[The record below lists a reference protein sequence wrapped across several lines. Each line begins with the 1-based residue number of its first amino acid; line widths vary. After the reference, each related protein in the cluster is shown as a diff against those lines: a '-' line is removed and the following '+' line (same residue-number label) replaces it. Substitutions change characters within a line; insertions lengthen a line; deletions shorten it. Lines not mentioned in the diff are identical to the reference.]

1 MTDRESPLPDAPA
14 DADADEDE
22 DAKADATAG
31 ADARANAEA
40 HARAEAEAHAPDAPQ
55 RGARATWGFP
65 SFARDFPSDPEL
77 GSLVAAFAAGDYA
90 TVRKGAPALASKTT
104 DEHVKRAAELLRSR
118 IDPDPTSR
126 LFFALTAALLVFLM
140 AWWATHD
147 GKHHAATTA
156 PKPPATVE
164 IVK

>member
-1 MTDRESPLPDAPA
+1 MPVLRESGLSG
-14 DADADEDE
+14 DEV
-22 DAKADATAG
+22 G
-31 ADARANAEA
+31 
-40 HARAEAEAHAPDAPQ
+40 AEAEAHAPDAPQ
-55 RGARATWGFP
+55 LGAAWGFP
-65 SFARDFPSDPEL
+65 SFARDFPDDPEL

-90 TVRKGAPALASKTT
+90 TVRKGAPGLASKTT
-104 DEHVKRAAELLRSR
+104 DEDVKRAAELLRSR

-147 GKHHAATTA
+147 GKHHAAAAA

>member
-1 MTDRESPLPDAPA
+1 MTDRDSPVPDA
-14 DADADEDE
+14 DADADADAKATAKPDANAGA
-22 DAKADATAG
+22 DAKADLP
-31 ADARANAEA
+31 DAR
-40 HARAEAEAHAPDAPQ
+40 Q
-55 RGARATWGFP
+55 RGAGWGFP
-65 SFARDFPSDPEL
+65 SFARDFPDDPEL

-90 TVRKGAPALASKTT
+90 TVREGAPALASKTT

-118 IDPDPTSR
+118 IEPDPTSR

-147 GKHHAATTA
+147 GKHHASTA
-156 PKPPATVE
+156 APRPPATVE

>member
-1 MTDRESPLPDAPA
+1 MTDRESPRPGSSADAQA
-14 DADADEDE
+14 DADAD
-22 DAKADATAG
+22 ADAQAD
-31 ADARANAEA
+31 ADARG
-40 HARAEAEAHAPDAPQ
+40 DAPVESAPEDAS
-55 RGARATWGFP
+55 RGDVLASTRATWGFP
-65 SFARDFPSDPEL
+65 SFARDFPNDPEL

-90 TVRKGAPALASKTT
+90 AVRKGAPALASKTT

-118 IDPDPTSR
+118 IEPDPTSR

-147 GKHHAATTA
+147 GKRHAATAT

>member
-1 MTDRESPLPDAPA
+1 MTDRESPPP
-14 DADADEDE
+14 
-22 DAKADATAG
+22 
-31 ADARANAEA
+31 DARADTVA
-40 HARAEAEAHAPDAPQ
+40 HAGPDAIAEAEAQPRADAPVDAP
-55 RGARATWGFP
+55 RVDAFASTRATWGFP
-65 SFARDFPSDPEL
+65 SFARDFPNDPTL

-90 TVRKGAPALASKTT
+90 TVREGAPVLAAKTT

-118 IDPDPTSR
+118 IEPDPTSR

-147 GKHHAATTA
+147 GKHHGATAA